1 MDLLVA
7 EASPILENSGEQ
19 RYRQTHIA
27 SSKKHSL
34 ASTLHSQVILWHHV
48 TLLHCEIILKCT
60 LRSPSLERASLFL
73 GAHSWS

>member
-7 EASPILENSGEQ
+7 EASPILEDSGEQ
-19 RYRQTHIA
+19 RQTHIA

-34 ASTLHSQVILWHHV
+34 ASTLHSQIILRHHV